1 MFLKLGTW
9 PASQKLFLADSI
21 KNKETGCGRKLTL
34 QWEGGG
40 GGREGEGGEGG
51 TDSSL
56 QLL

>member
-9 PASQKLFLADSI
+9 PAIQKLFLADSI
-21 KNKETGCGRKLTL
+21 KKKEIGCGRKLTL

-40 GGREGEGGEGG
+40 GG
-51 TDSSL
+51 DNSL